1 MDVAASKEIAIT
13 GGIGRARQAAE
24 LTNRVSRQT
33 VATRVESVR
42 LIVSHNSVNVSYA

>member
-1 MDVAASKEIAIT
+1 MDVAASNDIAMT
-13 GGIGRARQAAE
+13 GGKGRARQAPE
-24 LTNRVSRQT
+24 LTNKVSRQT